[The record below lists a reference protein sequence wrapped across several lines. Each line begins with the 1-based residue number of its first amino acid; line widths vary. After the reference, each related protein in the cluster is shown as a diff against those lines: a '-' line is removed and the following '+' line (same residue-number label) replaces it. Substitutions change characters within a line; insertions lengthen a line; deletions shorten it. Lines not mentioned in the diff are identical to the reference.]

1 MKAFLVGLGLGA
13 LVGVA
18 YAPRAG
24 RETRRELEDRARQS
38 LEGANERVGEIRGRL
53 TSVRSRVTSA
63 AQEVKRGIGS
73 MRQPGGIAGHEAQ
86 AGFGRGTEN
95 AAGRNERQSGREP
108 RGGTG
113 RNTPGPAEQ
122 WGADV
127 VEGGGSSTPDLEM
140 AIGGDAGGEAS
151 DDTGT
156 VAVATFLEIINEW
169 PEERLIAIHGIG
181 PVLASKII
189 KNRPY
194 EQEEDL
200 AESKEL
206 PPSAIEALRKA
217 S

>member
-38 LEGANERVGEIRGRL
+38 LDGANERVDAIREQ
-53 TSVRSRVTSA
+53 VSRARFRMKSA
-63 AQEVKRGIGS
+63 GQNLKREVQS
-73 MRQPGGIAGHEAQ
+73 MRQPSSRAGNEAQ
-86 AGFGRGTEN
+86 ADFGRGTEN
-95 AAGRNERQSGREP
+95 AAGRNERQSRREP
-108 RGGTG
+108 RERTD
-113 RNTPGPAEQ
+113 RNAPGPAEQ

-127 VEGGGSSTPDLEM
+127 GSAGGSSTPDLEM

-151 DDTGT
+151 DNRGE
-156 VAVATFLEIINEW
+156 VVVATFLEIINDW
-169 PEERLIAIHGIG
+169 PEERLIAIRGIG

-200 AESKEL
+200 VESKEL

>member
-18 YAPRAG
+18 YAPRSG

-38 LEGANERVGEIRGRL
+38 VEGANERVDSMRERL
-53 TSVRSRVTSA
+53 SSARSRVTSA
-63 AQEVKRGIGS
+63 AREVKRGVQS
-73 MRQPGGIAGHEAQ
+73 MRQPGSSAGNEAQ
-86 AGFGRGTEN
+86 AGFGRRTEN
-95 AAGRNERQSGREP
+95 AAGRNERPSGRET
-108 RGGTG
+108 RGGRTG
-113 RNTPGPAEQ
+113 NRPGPAEQ
-122 WGADV
+122 WGADAV
-127 VEGGGSSTPDLEM
+127 GAGGSSTPDLEM

-151 DDTGT
+151 GDTET
-156 VAVATFLEIINEW
+156 VVVATFLEIINEW
-169 PEERLIAIHGIG
+169 PEERLIAIRGIG

-200 AESKEL
+200 IGSKEL

>member
-1 MKAFLVGLGLGA
+1 M
-13 LVGVA
+13 A

-38 LEGANERVGEIRGRL
+38 LDGANERVDAIREQ
-53 TSVRSRVTSA
+53 VSRARFRMKSA
-63 AQEVKRGIGS
+63 GQNLKRQVQS
-73 MRQPGGIAGHEAQ
+73 MRQPGSRAENDAQ
-86 AGFGRGTEN
+86 AGFGRGT
-95 AAGRNERQSGREP
+95 AAGRNERQSRREP
-108 RGGTG
+108 RERTE
-113 RNTPGPAEQ
+113 RNTAGPAEQ

-127 VEGGGSSTPDLEM
+127 GSAGGSSTPDLEM
-140 AIGGDAGGEAS
+140 AIGGDAGGQSSNDA
-151 DDTGT
+151 GT
-156 VAVATFLEIINEW
+156 AVVATFLEIINEW

-200 AESKEL
+200 VESKEL